1 MRRLLFNYCDNEVAL
16 IVNPAKIAAVLVE
29 VLRTQ
34 KNFTNSNYIMVA
46 PRLKESLAIMMIL
59 MSVRIYPT

>member
-1 MRRLLFNYCDNEVAL
+1 MAL
-16 IVNPAKIAAVLVE
+16 VVNPTTTSAELVE

-34 KNFTNSNYIMVA
+34 DNFINSNYIMVA